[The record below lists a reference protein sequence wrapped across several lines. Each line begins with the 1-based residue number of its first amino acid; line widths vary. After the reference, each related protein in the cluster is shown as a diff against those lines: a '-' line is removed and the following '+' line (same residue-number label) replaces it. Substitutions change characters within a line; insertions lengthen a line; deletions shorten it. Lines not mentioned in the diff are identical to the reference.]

1 MKDFTQNLTEGHVSK
16 TLIAFSIPFL
26 LSNLIQAFYSMAD
39 MLIVGWFSG
48 SGGLTAVSIGGTVT
62 WLINSLVSG
71 ITLGGTVL
79 IGQFIGAKRDKDLH
93 ETISTMLTIAVIA
106 AVILTFGMLL
116 LVNPIL
122 NIINTPPEAFDQ
134 AKSYVSICI
143 GGTFFIFGYNA
154 ISGIFRGMGDS
165 KSPLIFVT
173 IACVTNVVLDLILVG
188 PLKMGAAGAAIA
200 TVFSQAL
207 SMILSIAFMYR
218 NKFIFDFKL
227 KSFKIYKS
235 KAKLIFKIG
244 LPASLQDTA
253 TSLSFVFMQA
263 IINSFGVVAADAV
276 GAAGRFNSFAMLPAG
291 AMSMAIASITAQNIG
306 AKLYDRAKETLKIG
320 IKISLAFAVVVFL
333 WAQLLPQ
340 TIMYIFT
347 QKADVVAAGSIYIRA
362 FSFDFIMVAFVFCI
376 NGFINGCG
384 HTNFS
389 MLNGILSTI
398 LVRVPLAY
406 LLSRVLPS
414 GLFGV
419 GLAAPIATLFSIL
432 LGAWYIR
439 TGKWKKSAIKH

>member
-1 MKDFTQNLTEGHVSK
+1 
-16 TLIAFSIPFL
+16 
-26 LSNLIQAFYSMAD
+26 
-39 MLIVGWFSG
+39 
-48 SGGLTAVSIGGTVT
+48 
-62 WLINSLVSG
+62 
-71 ITLGGTVL
+71 
-79 IGQFIGAKRDKDLH
+79 
-93 ETISTMLTIAVIA
+93 MLTIAIIA
-106 AVILTFGMLL
+106 AVILTVGMLL
-116 LVNPIL
+116 FVDPIL

-165 KSPLIFVT
+165 KSPLIFVA

-188 PLKMGAAGAAIA
+188 PFKMGVSGAAIA

-207 SMILSIAFMYR
+207 SMVLSIMFMYK

-227 KSFKIYKS
+227 RSFKIFKS

-276 GAAGRFNSFAMLPAG
+276 GASGRFNSFAMLPAG

-306 AKLYDRAKETLKIG
+306 AKQYDRAKETLKIG
-320 IKISLAFAVVVFL
+320 IKISLAFAVLVFI
-333 WAQLLPQ
+333 WAQVVPQ

-347 QKADVVAAGSIYIRA
+347 QKADVVAAGSVYIRA
-362 FSFDFIMVAFVFCI
+362 FSFDFIMVSFVFCI

-389 MLNGILSTI
+389 MINGILSTI

-406 LLSRVLPS
+406 LLSKVLPS

-419 GLAAPIATLFSIL
+419 GIAAPIATLFSIL
-432 LGAWYIR
+432 LGAWYIK
-439 TGKWKKSAIKH
+439 TGRWKKSAIKH